1 MGYRDFSGCGPVH
14 LLGGTCSL
22 FGAAFLG
29 PRLGR
34 FANKCEDCQELPG
47 HSVPVS
53 VTRILLRVLL
63 GRFMTQ
69 KLSSVQKSFVRDR
82 ENASIHRTELIRNEF
97 REYTSS
103 LWLRIP

>member
-34 FANKCEDCQELPG
+34 FSSKFEDSQELAG

-53 VTRILLRVLL
+53 VNKIYTCVFSGEVHGTKISRV
-63 GRFMTQ
+63 RE
-69 KLSSVQKSFVRDR
+69 SFGRDR
-82 ENASIHRTELIRNEF
+82 ENLVYIILN
-97 REYTSS
+97 
-103 LWLRIP
+103 